1 MSSFELS
8 PPIFF
13 LVPLIYL
20 FEIIYFFSARVVFSV
35 LQCITWHYPSKFE
48 LQHISWKQFAPES
61 NCQADKTF
69 LLFVYFEMFLFFFQH
84 PKYTRRPNCWHVCKE
99 GRGRREGMRGDRG
112 VGRDGAREGGRER
125 GGRQRDSCILSCKK
139 KPLHIVYL
147 KTAEHFSTIKKHVI

>member
-1 MSSFELS
+1 MSSFEHS

-13 LVPLIYL
+13 LVPFIYL

-112 VGRDGAREGGRER
+112 VGRDGAKEGG
-125 GGRQRDSCILSCKK
+125 GGRHRVSCILSCKK
-139 KPLHIVYL
+139 KTLHIVYL
-147 KTAEHFSTIKKHVI
+147 KTAEHFSTIKKHVIS